1 MVHSV
6 ISTMFVLSAAVAA
19 STDQVLLQA
28 HLLKARMSAASGT
41 QGPSDALQAVLDQH
55 NVYRCMHGLADF
67 AWDDTIAANAQQ
79 YATSTG
85 GQMQHSSSESRSG
98 VAGFNY
104 LGENLAWGVT
114 NAKAV
119 ELWYDEI
126 KYTDGGLVS
135 SFSSNTGHYT
145 QVVWKGTTHIGC
157 GIERTLLVCQYGE
170 GGNMQGQFDTQVTA
184 PVRSAA
190 ECRGSSGGSDSSAA
204 TPAPSP
210 AGGGDAAS
218 EGGSAAPSGGG
229 TCSRDDNEHCS
240 AWASQGFCASSSSHH
255 QYMMAHCCA
264 TCASSTGG
272 SGSTSGTPSGGSS
285 WSWGSSSGSGERGWS
300 FWR

>member
-41 QGPSDALQAVLDQH
+41 RGPSESLQAVFDQH

-67 AWDDTIAANAQQ
+67 TWDDTIAANAQL

-104 LGENLAWGVT
+104 LGENLAWGMT

-126 KYTDGGLVS
+126 KYTDDGLVS

-157 GIERTLLVCQYGE
+157 GIDRTLLVCQYGE

-184 PVRSAA
+184 PVRS
-190 ECRGSSGGSDSSAA
+190 
-204 TPAPSP
+204 
-210 AGGGDAAS
+210 AS

-264 TCASSTGG
+264 TCASSTG